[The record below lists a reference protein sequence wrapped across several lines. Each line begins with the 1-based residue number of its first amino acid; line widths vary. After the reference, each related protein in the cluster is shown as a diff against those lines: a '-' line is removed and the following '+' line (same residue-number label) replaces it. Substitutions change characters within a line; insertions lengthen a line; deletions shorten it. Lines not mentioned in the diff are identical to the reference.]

1 MVPVTFIVEP
11 EFSKGVGKQTLASR
25 KNFGIDLA
33 TVSGRLLTRRA
44 ATYAVRVIVAHFNRT
59 SRQAVMEL
67 TQQHIF
73 PHVVNIFLRVFVQA
87 LFAEAVLNCSQSR
100 KIFDIP

>member
-44 ATYAVRVIVAHFNRT
+44 ATYAIRVIVAHFN
-59 SRQAVMEL
+59 
-67 TQQHIF
+67 
-73 PHVVNIFLRVFVQA
+73 
-87 LFAEAVLNCSQSR
+87 
-100 KIFDIP
+100 